1 MIDDC
6 QLAETILLRY
16 LCQVLSVGVLD
27 EALIV
32 DCLYDCGRD
41 LDGILLGYV
50 CIYMRMSR
58 ILFGQ

>member
-6 QLAETILLRY
+6 QLAETILLWCM
-16 LCQVLSVGVLD
+16 CQVLSVGVLD
-27 EALIV
+27 EALNV

-41 LDGILLGYV
+41 LDGILLEYV
-50 CIYMRMSR
+50 CIYMRISR